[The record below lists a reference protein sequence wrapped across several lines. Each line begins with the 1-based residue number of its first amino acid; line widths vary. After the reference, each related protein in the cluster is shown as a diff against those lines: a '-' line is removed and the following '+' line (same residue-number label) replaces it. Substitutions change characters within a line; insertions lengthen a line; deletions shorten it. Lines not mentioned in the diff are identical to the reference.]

1 MRTPCTIRSAGEP
14 STGWATNSEE
24 SAAHRYQTELASTIS
39 SSMRPRARSGASA
52 RSPERTGERSGAE
65 AGEGP
70 GGTGWCAPEAGPLDA
85 GPPEGSRLAMT
96 HLLSSCGVRPRCSTR
111 LVYEI
116 NENGKN
122 GFQSRGV
129 RLGALVHRKRETFA
143 ESDRRG
149 RWRGVAT
156 RFHRTPPPS
165 WCTSAPTAFGSPG
178 GTLVNDPAARR
189 EPPYAR
195 IAADIRARIE
205 SGELRPGDRVPSTR
219 EITRRWGVAMA
230 TATRALAVLRDEGL
244 ILPRRGVGSVV
255 RETGDP
261 RRRGSGPRPRRP
273 RPRGAETGLSP
284 AAIVRAAI
292 GVADAEGIDGLS
304 MRRVAARLGVTTM
317 ALYRYVSA
325 KDDLV
330 LLMADTV
337 FAEHA
342 LPDPPGNWR
351 DGLEL
356 AARSHW

>member
-1 MRTPCTIRSAGEP
+1 M
-14 STGWATNSEE
+14 
-24 SAAHRYQTELASTIS
+24 
-39 SSMRPRARSGASA
+39 
-52 RSPERTGERSGAE
+52 
-65 AGEGP
+65 
-70 GGTGWCAPEAGPLDA
+70 
-85 GPPEGSRLAMT
+85 
-96 HLLSSCGVRPRCSTR
+96 
-111 LVYEI
+111 
-116 NENGKN
+116 
-122 GFQSRGV
+122 
-129 RLGALVHRKRETFA
+129 
-143 ESDRRG
+143 
-149 RWRGVAT
+149 
-156 RFHRTPPPS
+156 
-165 WCTSAPTAFGSPG
+165 
-178 GTLVNDPAARR
+178 NDPAARR

-273 RPRGAETGLSP
+273 RPRGAEAGLSP

-304 MRRVAARLGVTTM
+304 MRRVAAQLGVTTM

-356 AARSHW
+356 AARSHWAMFRRHPWMARVVSLPRPLLTGGAIARTEWMVRLLTSHGHDPSTALHAVVSLTGYVLGMAGQFCAETEEGETGLSAAEWWRAQEERLAEFEESGDYPALFSAPEPPDIDAVFDFGLRRLLDGLEGFLGPGGAGAPRHAAADDSPR